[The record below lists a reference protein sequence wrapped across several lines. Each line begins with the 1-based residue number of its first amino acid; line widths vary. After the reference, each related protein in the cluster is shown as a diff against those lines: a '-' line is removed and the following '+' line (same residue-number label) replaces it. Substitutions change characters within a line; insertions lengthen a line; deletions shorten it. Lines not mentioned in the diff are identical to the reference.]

1 MGNAEQWI
9 QDFYQ
14 ENCGCSLEDICGQ
27 HFWKKVLRGCIYR
40 EGLDELFETSPFW
53 GLLFCGEAGTGKSTL
68 GKAFLGE
75 LEGNGYKLIYLR
87 ADEILKDKAEAIP
100 RAGQFQKECIK
111 WEKTAIF
118 LDNAGIL
125 GEDIPVA
132 EQLAEGIDSLRRYNL
147 PVIWMTEAEKAEDL
161 PECLREQLYLC
172 RIEVPDQKERLEY
185 FQAMMGRLTDKSGSF
200 NCSHMAEL
208 TEGYNF
214 EQLNRITAF
223 SKAFLKQK
231 ILEKCEFNW
240 EEVRQMSEEGKIC
253 IKREQFCEIAGKIC
267 RETKE
272 AQEELSQDLLK
283 QMISNT
289 GALYLQQERP
299 VPYIVSGEKTTADGV
314 MDRESITPEKQIEPQ
329 STADISVS
337 LDDELDM
344 LDPSNLEI

>member
-27 HFWKKVLRGCIYR
+27 HFWKRVLRGCIYR
-40 EGLDELFETSPFW
+40 EELDELFETSPFW
-53 GLLFCGEAGTGKSTL
+53 GLLFCGKTGTGKSTL

-75 LEGNGYKLIYLR
+75 LEENGYKLIYLR
-87 ADEILKDKAEAIP
+87 ADELLKDEEEALP
-100 RAGQFQKECIK
+100 RAAQFQKECMK

-125 GEDIPVA
+125 GKDIPVA
-132 EQLAEGIDSLRRYNL
+132 EQLAESIDSLRRYNL
-147 PVIWMTEAEKAEDL
+147 PVIWMMEAEKAEDL
-161 PECLREQLYLC
+161 PESLREQLYLC

-185 FQAMMGRLTDKSGSF
+185 FQAMMGRLTDKSGNF

-223 SKAFLKQK
+223 SKGFLKQK
-231 ILEKCEFNW
+231 ALEKCEFNW
-240 EEVRQMSEEGKIC
+240 EEVRQMAEEGKIC
-253 IKREQFCEIAGKIC
+253 INREQFCEIAGKIC
-267 RETKE
+267 NETKD
-272 AQEELSQDLLK
+272 AEEGLSQELLK
-283 QMISNT
+283 QMMRNAS
-289 GALYLQQERP
+289 AMYLQQERS
-299 VPYIVSGEKTTADGV
+299 VPYFAPEGKITADGV
-314 MDRESITPEKQIEPQ
+314 MDRESAIPEEQIEPQ
-329 STADISVS
+329 STADTSVS